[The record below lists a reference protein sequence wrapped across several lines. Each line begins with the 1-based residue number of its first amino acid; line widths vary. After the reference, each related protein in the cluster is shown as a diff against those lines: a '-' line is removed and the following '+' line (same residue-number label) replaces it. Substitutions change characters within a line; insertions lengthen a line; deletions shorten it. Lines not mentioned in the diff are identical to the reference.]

1 MAIRIK
7 PRQLAIK
14 LFILVAA
21 VLLVGE
27 LIHTFV
33 SSRVHQK
40 HMMSRMI
47 LNTNRSTEVIRR
59 SIYYGMLENDKES
72 IQRTIAII
80 GQSQGVRVVRIYNKQ
95 GAIIVSSSG
104 IEMGAKVDMK
114 AEACDGCHVAGKP
127 LPVQSE
133 ATYSRI
139 YRDPKGV
146 RQLGII
152 SPIKNEPSCTNAPCH
167 AHPAENTVLGVL
179 DVQMSMAAMDASIVE
194 EQKQLV
200 VISLITIF
208 AAAGLAG
215 FFLWTMVHKPVRR
228 LMEGTKE
235 ATRGNLTHRIQL
247 PRQDEL
253 GQLATSFNSMLA
265 SLESAQNKLKEWAD
279 TLEDQVAVKTGDLEQ
294 IQRQML
300 QIEKITSL
308 GRLSTTVAHEL
319 NNPLASILNYAKLLL
334 REMDGQDIP
343 PAVRESM
350 EKDLRFIRDESRRCG
365 EIVKNMLL
373 FAGRSGGTFET
384 IRLREVIEKSLMLLA
399 HRMEMEN
406 IEMDLKMDE
415 GNDTITGDPAQLQ
428 QAFVALLLN
437 ALEAMPDGGVLS
449 LEFLGPPESPT
460 VQCRI
465 TDTGVGIP
473 LDELDQVFEP
483 FFSTKTG
490 GKSMGLGL
498 SVVYGIIH
506 RHHGTIDVNVGEHQ
520 GTTITI
526 SLPREQTIAKEAEE
540 SAAYTLT

>member
-7 PRQLAIK
+7 PRRLAVK
-14 LFILVAA
+14 LFILVAT

-27 LIHTFV
+27 LLNTFV
-33 SSRVHQK
+33 SNRVHQK
-40 HMMSRMI
+40 HLMSRMI
-47 LNTNRSTEVIRR
+47 LNTNRSAEVIRR
-59 SIYYGMLENDKES
+59 SIYHGMLENDKES
-72 IQRTIAII
+72 IRRIIETI
-80 GQSQGVRVVRIYNKQ
+80 GHSQGVRVVRIYNKQ
-95 GAIIVSSSG
+95 GAIIVSTN
-104 IEMGAKVDMK
+104 EVETGAKVDMK

-127 LPVQSE
+127 LPIQFE

-139 YRDPKGV
+139 YRDTKGV

-179 DVQMSMAAMDASIVE
+179 DVQMSMASMDASIAK
-194 EQKQLV
+194 EQRQLI
-200 VISLITIF
+200 VISLTTILVV
-208 AAAGLAG
+208 AGLAG

-228 LMEGTKE
+228 LMKGTKE

-247 PRQDEL
+247 PREDEF

-265 SLESAQNKLKEWAD
+265 FLESAQNELKEWAD
-279 TLEDQVAVKTGDLEQ
+279 TLEDQVAVKTRDLEQ

-319 NNPLASILNYAKLLL
+319 NNPLASILNYTKLLL

-384 IRLREVIEKSLMLLA
+384 VRLREVIEKSLMLLA
-399 HRMEMEN
+399 HKMEMEN
-406 IEMDLKMDE
+406 IEMDLKLDE

-449 LEFLGPPESPT
+449 FEFLGPPESPT

-473 LDELDQVFEP
+473 LEELDQVFEP
-483 FFSTKTG
+483 FFTTKTG

-506 RHHGTIDVNVGEHQ
+506 QHHGTITVNSREQQ
-520 GTTITI
+520 GTTFTV
-526 SLPREQTIAKEAEE
+526 SLPREQTLAKETEGP
-540 SAAYTLT
+540 AASPLI